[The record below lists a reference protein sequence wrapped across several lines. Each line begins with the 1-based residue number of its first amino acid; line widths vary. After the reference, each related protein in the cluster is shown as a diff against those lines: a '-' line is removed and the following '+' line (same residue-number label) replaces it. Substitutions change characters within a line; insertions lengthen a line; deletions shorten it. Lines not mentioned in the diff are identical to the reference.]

1 MGENNGRDIEKTLE
15 VESRYENKFTANAI
29 PSVFLLKNLS
39 LIAVSGRYFLQ
50 TINEGKVKSSRPS
63 LRETRDKPPLG
74 MDPELSWYYLHTS
87 ANLCWSQ
94 PIAPW
99 TSVAAYVYSAAQSM
113 DFHVG

>member
-63 LRETRDKPPLG
+63 LRETRDKRLLG
-74 MDPELSWYYLHTS
+74 RDPDKSWYHRD
-87 ANLCWSQ
+87 
-94 PIAPW
+94 
-99 TSVAAYVYSAAQSM
+99 TSVKVSS
-113 DFHVG
+113 